1 MNIEKAGEKTS
12 HAILI
17 LDASGS
23 MNPIKD
29 KTIKSVNEFIQA
41 QKASAIP
48 TYISFY
54 VFHGNEVK
62 TVVDYKPAYMVEE
75 ITDKDYSPSGMTNL
89 LDAVGLV
96 IAKTNTNLKSITEI
110 ALRPSIIISIVT
122 DGEENYSKEYTY
134 KTIKEQI
141 ADCETKDWGFLFLGA
156 GMDAINESAKLGLSA
171 HNTVQY
177 AYNNISAAAA
187 TIINSTELLKASR
200 SMGTSVS
207 DIYSNGLVSDKD
219 REAAANGSV

>member
-96 IAKTNTNLKSITEI
+96 IAKYVSKLSADEPSKIRP
-110 ALRPSIIISIVT
+110 LRPNL
-122 DGEENYSKEYTY
+122 EPF
-134 KTIKEQI
+134 
-141 ADCETKDWGFLFLGA
+141 A
-156 GMDAINESAKLGLSA
+156 ES
-171 HNTVQY
+171 
-177 AYNNISAAAA
+177 
-187 TIINSTELLKASR
+187 E
-200 SMGTSVS
+200 
-207 DIYSNGLVSDKD
+207 
-219 REAAANGSV
+219 